1 MENKIEFVN
10 GLIIKGSPKIT
21 KTLNGIRIIND
32 LGLDIEL
39 SDLLWNILTNNNGKE
54 TDSSR
59 LANQ

>member
-1 MENKIEFVN
+1 MKNKIEFAN

-39 SDLLWNILTNNNGKE
+39 SDLLWNILTNNNGK
-54 TDSSR
+54 
-59 LANQ
+59 